1 MNNTKD
7 IAIILAWVGGGT
19 LLFVLLLCGIFSSG
33 GGSGGGQSQTS
44 STATKKDFYTAAE
57 ITTAKRVMETISSH
71 SRTQIA
77 GGGYAYPMYIERT
90 VTWNAMWR
98 SMTVSEKQS
107 LTISLAAYK
116 NCVYSKGR
124 WDSPYIELRDLYTD
138 EKFASIGPW
147 HGFRVY

>member
-1 MNNTKD
+1 M
-7 IAIILAWVGGGT
+7 ILAWVGGGT
-19 LLFVLLLCGIFSSG
+19 LLFVLLLCGIVSG
-33 GGSGGGQSQTS
+33 GGGGGQSTTS
-44 STATKKDFYTAAE
+44 STATKKDFC
-57 ITTAKRVMETISSH
+57 TTANITAGRNVMETVSSY
-71 SRTQIA
+71 SRTQIT
-77 GGGYAYPMYIERT
+77 GDGYGYPMRIERT
-90 VTWNAMWR
+90 FTWNAIWSR
-98 SMTVSEKQS
+98 MTVDEKES